1 MGLSTIEWCD
11 CTLNPIKAKRKDT
24 GKVGWHCEK
33 VSPACTNCYAATFN
47 RRNLP
52 NGGTGL
58 DYTRASREQVEI
70 FLDLD
75 VLRQPLHWKKPRRIF
90 LCSMTDLFGEFVP
103 DDMIA
108 EVWRLMSKTPRHTY
122 QVLTKRAERLS
133 QVMARLVSTF
143 GLLHNV
149 QLGVTVENQEYA
161 DKRIPQLLKAEA
173 AVHFI
178 SYEPALGPVDF
189 TEIQCIGA
197 GSMDA
202 LTGRYHETDA
212 CGDGL
217 DWIIA
222 GGESGSQARPSHPD
236 WFRSARDQCQ
246 TAGVPFFFK
255 QWGSYVLWEPRYS
268 ANPNRIRY
276 VWPDPPK
283 VERQPNGGAAMVNVG
298 RKAAGRLLDG
308 KEWKEF
314 PEIHRLP

>member
-1 MGLSTIEWCD
+1 MGLSKIEWCD
-11 CTLNPIKAKRKDT
+11 CTCNPIKARRKDT

-47 RRNLP
+47 RRYLP

-75 VLRQPLHWKKPRRIF
+75 TLRQPLDWKKPRRIF
-90 LCSMTDLFGEFVP
+90 LCSMTDIFGEFVP

-143 GLLHNV
+143 GLLPNV
-149 QLGVTVENQEYA
+149 QLGVTVENQEWA
-161 DKRIPQLLKAEA
+161 DKRIPLLVTTPA
-173 AVHFI
+173 AVHFV
-178 SYEPALGPVDF
+178 SYEPALAAVDF
-189 TEIQCIGA
+189 
-197 GSMDA
+197 S
-202 LTGRYHETDA
+202 RYLGLA
-212 CGDGL
+212 VPAQFAPMGPAQLMFKPQL

-255 QWGSYVLWEPRYS
+255 QWGSYVRWEPRYS